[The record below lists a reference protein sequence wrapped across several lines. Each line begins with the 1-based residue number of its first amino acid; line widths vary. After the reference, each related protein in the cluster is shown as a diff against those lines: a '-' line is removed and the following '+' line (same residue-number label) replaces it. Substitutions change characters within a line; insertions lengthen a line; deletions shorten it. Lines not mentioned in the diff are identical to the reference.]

1 MTEEEKTILLT
12 RYDGQLQRHEGRI
25 RELEKRQGDLDRMA
39 GSVAML
45 AKHQQDMDES
55 LREIRR
61 DVGQMARNAGRRWEA
76 LVDKAIAAIVGGLVG
91 FVLLKLGLQ

>member
-25 RELEKRQGDLDRMA
+25 KELEKRQDDLDKMA
-39 GSVAML
+39 ASVEIL
-45 AKHQQDMDES
+45 ARRQTDMDES

-61 DVGQMARNAGRRWEA
+61 DVGQMARSSGRRWET
-76 LVDKAIAAIVGGLVG
+76 LVDKAIAAVVGGLVG
-91 FVLLKLGLQ
+91 FLLLQMGLG